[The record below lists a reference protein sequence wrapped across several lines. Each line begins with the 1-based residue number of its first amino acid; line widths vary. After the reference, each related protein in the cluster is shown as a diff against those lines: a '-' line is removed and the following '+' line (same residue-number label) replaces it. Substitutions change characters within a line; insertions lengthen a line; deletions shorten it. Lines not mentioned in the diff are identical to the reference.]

1 MPFCKLSDNSI
12 LFDVTPLENL
22 FIQEFMIKAPGDFVK
37 VYVYGLYQCL
47 HPGAADTSAEAF
59 ALALGLETETVY
71 NAFAYW
77 ARDGLVHI
85 VSQEPFAVEFY
96 NVKNRLYQSN
106 YETPPELARYSDF
119 NIALQSVLGGR
130 LLHTQDLQKIY
141 DWIEVL
147 GMEPEAV
154 LHMVS
159 HCVERKG
166 QQVSMAYMHKV
177 AISWANE
184 GVRTL
189 EDAERRISQHAS
201 ATSQTQKVLSHIGVY
216 RTPTV
221 DENRLYNK
229 WTEEW
234 GFSQDAILLACKETT
249 KIQKPNLAYVHR
261 VLASLYEQGII
272 RAADIEAHF
281 AARETLGV
289 KVREVLLA
297 LGIKSASPTQ
307 AQNIQYARW
316 TREWGMDHNTVL
328 AACEHA
334 VENGRSTFAAVNT
347 LLEDWNAKGIRA
359 FPEARKQLESD
370 RTLDSAIAEL
380 FKRAG
385 IMRSI
390 GVNERTSYMKWR
402 NTWRMEEDLLLYAAE
417 LSADA
422 HQPWQFLQ
430 KLLSNYQKKGV
441 LTLAQAQAERK
452 THILSKYSVNK
463 QLQAKKFDQRPP
475 EQNGLIRDFDDLT
488 ASEGGR

>member
-1 MPFCKLSDNSI
+1 MPFCKLSDSSI

-22 FIQEFMIKAPGDFVK
+22 FIQEFMTKAPGDFVK
-37 VYVYGLYQCL
+37 VYVYALYQCL
-47 HPGAADTSAEAF
+47 HPGAADASAEAF

-71 NAFAYW
+71 NAFSYW

-85 VSQEPFAVEFY
+85 VSQEPFCVEFY
-96 NVKNRLYQSN
+96 NVKNRLYQNN
-106 YETPPELARYSDF
+106 YETPPELARYNDF

-166 QQVSMAYMHKV
+166 RQVSLAYMHKV
-177 AISWANE
+177 AISWAND

-189 EDAERRISQHAS
+189 EDAEKRIAQHAS
-201 ATSQTQKVLSHIGVY
+201 VCSHTQKVLAHIGVY

-229 WTEEW
+229 WSQEW

-261 VLASLYEQGII
+261 VLASLYEQGIVHL
-272 RAADIEAHF
+272 ADMEAHF
-281 AARETLGV
+281 ASRETLGV
-289 KVREVLLA
+289 KVREILLA
-297 LGIKSASPTQ
+297 LGIKSSSPTQ

-316 TREWGMDHNTVL
+316 TREWGMDHDTVL
-328 AACEHA
+328 AACEHMT
-334 VENGRSTFAAVNT
+334 ENGRSSFSGINS
-347 LLEDWNAKGIRA
+347 LLEDWHAKGIRA
-359 FPEARKQLESD
+359 FPEAKKLLDSE
-370 RTLDSAIAEL
+370 RTLDGAITEL

-390 GVNERTSYMKWR
+390 GVNERASYMKWR
-402 NTWRMEEDLLLYAAE
+402 NTWAMEEELLLYAAE

-430 KLLSNYQKKGV
+430 KLLSNYEKKGV
-441 LTLAQAQAERK
+441 LTLSQAQAERK
-452 THILSKYSVNK
+452 NHTMHRNSGGYKK
-463 QLQAKKFDQRPP
+463 QLDGLKYDQRPP
-475 EQNGLIRDFDDLT
+475 GQNGLDKDFDDLT
-488 ASEGGR
+488 AS